1 MGSST
6 NVEVSGGSL
15 PIFAFSIATG
25 GATGVR
31 FSQSANGQDIEAS
44 SNVPSAI
51 DVKNIFGNNDY
62 VDAGNSPITISVN
75 GNISVAASSSY
86 AIRAS
91 RTAGIAANAQ
101 TLATNITISTANI
114 TAGGGGIWTRSK
126 GNVSITAGNITA
138 SGKPGI
144 SVNNDEANT
153 SSTTVSSVISVNVSS
168 ITYNGNAFGMGV
180 IVSDV
185 TISANI
191 GSITNSGTNENI
203 GIYLS
208 TGNASGNNPI
218 TFTLS
223 SANTS
228 NRVIFARTNRTGT
241 FTFSVTGAVTS
252 AHLADI
258 TSSGDISVST
268 NSFSARPE
276 GIGYNAI
283 TLSGKNVTVNT
294 SGTINA
300 RRMAVDVNHSGNAT
314 ISVTGDMT
322 GEHTSGTIF
331 TTQATS
337 SSTTNV
343 VTITTTGDINNTN
356 TGALGVIRSKGNVG
370 GRVTVSTKNVTSSGY
385 YAINIDSNN
394 GPVSITTAG
403 AVKATGSSTSKDIA
417 AIKIDNTN
425 SSSTASPTATIVL
438 NSGSVIGTTGKG
450 VIVVTK
456 NQAAA
461 QVSATVTVNSGASMV
476 GFVKLGEGNDEI
488 KFNGGSYTLGAS
500 QKIDGGSHTND
511 NDVLNFN
518 SGTWTVTAS
527 NFTNWETL
535 KISSSGTA
543 KFLGK
548 GTGSGQD
555 LGFDSVVVDGVL
567 SLQDGTVGDHLDI
580 EGNLSGSGVIHVD
593 VNFTTKTSDRVVVSG
608 TVTGNIKIRL
618 NDVTP
623 SGSQHVV
630 DTKVRILS
638 LTGTGQNASVFS
650 LENSEFLA
658 GGYKYTI
665 TVTSN
670 RHIELNST
678 RSVLRCTE
686 SSSVTGVFSCAG
698 TISTPE
704 YISKTG
710 NTNISATLASGA
722 TVTVSSFKAIS
733 MVGSAAVT
741 FTQAANGGS
750 INATGNASG
759 AIDAS
764 TTGNGAV
771 NVTLTGT
778 ANLQGSGTAVRA
790 FSSGTGAVSVRAV
803 QVNANNASAT
813 AIEARGSGSSV
824 SVSTTGTVSGGKSGI
839 TAFNHSSGTG
849 SVTVSASR
857 TVTGSSATAIYA
869 LNRGTGG
876 VSVTTSAVNAG
887 TNGIDVR
894 NFAGGAITIVANGAV
909 AASGSGDKHA
919 GIFLNN
925 DASGGA
931 ISVAVGSN
939 GSLSGHNGVFIDDK
953 GGARVTVNATG
964 NVTGVGGDGVYVN
977 KTGSGGVSVTAS
989 ALIAG
994 TNGIDVRNFAGG
1006 AISVVANGAVTAN
1019 GSGDKHAGIFLNNDA
1034 SGGAVSV
1041 TVVSNGSLSGHNGVF
1056 IDDKGGAGV
1065 TVNATGNVTGVAG
1078 DGVYIEK
1085 TGSGSVL
1092 VNVGQVTGKKRGV
1105 FINHTSTGTITATAT
1120 KLVRSTANAGAF
1132 SGVEVINSGDNI
1144 DLVLAGVTGAKHG
1157 VEAKTT
1163 TTGSIS
1169 IVTSGAIT
1177 GQTDGIRAF
1186 VEGQG
1191 NVSVT
1196 VSGNITSG
1204 DQGFALNTKAGSGT
1218 TTIVIN
1224 GGDIGGQKS
1233 IKNLNGSSVITV
1245 NNTAELKGDVE
1256 LGGGEDQLTFNSTKF
1271 NSSIRLDGGEDVST
1285 DSSIDSLTFSSGTV
1299 TAVAANLRNWERIT
1313 VASGATLKFNAS
1325 NTVTAEELRLLGTLS
1340 LQDGDT
1346 NDRLITTGNFNTL
1359 GNNVTGTIAIDVNFA
1374 TGASDTITVRGSM
1387 TGRKQLNVRDITPSN
1402 NSNRTENPISIITVT
1417 GTVTSNA
1424 LTLNTTRIRSGG
1436 YFYTLSFD
1444 STTKSFR
1451 LLGVAGVT
1459 NCQGTSTAGT
1469 FNCSGAITALENI
1482 IARGNENLIANLT
1495 RLATVSVSSD
1505 VAISMSG
1512 KASVTFTQEA
1522 NGGALTA
1529 SGTASGVILA
1539 STTGNGAVSVQLTG
1553 TATLTGAGS
1562 AIKATSTG
1570 NGNVTITAANVV
1582 ASNAAGIAIEAEGRG
1597 RQVSVNASTTSGG
1610 RNGIVAKNTGTN
1622 GSVTINATGS
1632 TTGGTVGID
1641 ATTTSGSITVNATS
1655 VLGGVVAK
1663 NAGGTGNV
1671 SVTTTGNVTGSRS
1684 VALDVENLGRG
1695 TIAVTTSATV
1705 TATAVGNANVNAG
1718 SINVNAGA
1726 NVTSVTISANNV
1738 SGVHHA
1744 VRSINNGSGP
1754 TSIMLNG
1761 TVQSQSASAIHAQ
1774 NSGTGAITITLAGA
1788 VTGGTQGAAIDT
1800 LTDGG
1805 ATNITLNSGAVITG
1819 TIAIRNDEG
1828 ASVVNVN
1835 SGASISGA
1843 VRLGAG
1849 ADTLTFAEPTFG
1861 TSILDGGDDSGN
1873 TQPED
1878 ILTFNGGTFSA
1889 TMTQERWLNWEKI
1902 VVGNQATVSFSGSDN
1917 HVDATDFDLKGTV
1930 SLQNGTVQDG
1940 VTFRSNLVGGGII
1953 KLDANFYT
1961 GSADLV
1967 NIVNNVTG
1975 TTQLDIRDVSTQT
1988 GGEEDKA
1995 IVIVDVSGTASAS
2008 AFEIMRN
2015 PQSSGAYDYELT
2027 FNSTDTTFSVRRKH
2041 AASSVMLVATP
2052 IALLDG
2058 FTRAPT
2064 LYERRTADSNA
2075 PYWSRVF
2082 SRNNGYGTAREGSAE
2097 YESSNTGFQIGYDL
2111 ATTKNDFGTVV
2122 YGATIQYNS
2131 MEVDV
2136 SAFNVAGTYTAKGF
2150 GIGGTATVYM
2160 KDGTYVD
2167 TQLQYNQVSADF
2179 EVGNSIGTVLDGHE
2193 STAMLLSAEV
2203 GKRYSINDEYT
2214 LLYSG
2219 QLNWGNVDGGNTTTA
2234 RGQSVDFGGDSN
2246 LTLRGG
2252 ARIEY
2257 KSDANQ
2263 FYGLANLYID
2273 TLDSW
2278 DITFATETFSDSKGT
2293 VLAEIGFGGEVE
2305 LSPTSAWFGQ
2315 AAFKTSLKGG
2325 VEKRDSTYLS
2335 TGIRWSW

>member
-1 MGSST
+1 M
-6 NVEVSGGSL
+6 
-15 PIFAFSIATG
+15 
-25 GATGVR
+25 
-31 FSQSANGQDIEAS
+31 
-44 SNVPSAI
+44 
-51 DVKNIFGNNDY
+51 
-62 VDAGNSPITISVN
+62 
-75 GNISVAASSSY
+75 
-86 AIRAS
+86 
-91 RTAGIAANAQ
+91 
-101 TLATNITISTANI
+101 
-114 TAGGGGIWTRSK
+114 
-126 GNVSITAGNITA
+126 
-138 SGKPGI
+138 
-144 SVNNDEANT
+144 
-153 SSTTVSSVISVNVSS
+153 
-168 ITYNGNAFGMGV
+168 
-180 IVSDV
+180 
-185 TISANI
+185 
-191 GSITNSGTNENI
+191 
-203 GIYLS
+203 
-208 TGNASGNNPI
+208 
-218 TFTLS
+218 
-223 SANTS
+223 
-228 NRVIFARTNRTGT
+228 
-241 FTFSVTGAVTS
+241 TGAVTAS
-252 AHLADI
+252 QIANLI
-258 TSSGDISVST
+258 TRGDINVSI
-268 NSFSARPE
+268 NSFSALTTGASFKALE
-276 GIGYNAI
+276 
-283 TLSGKNVTVNT
+283 LSGKNVTVNT

-300 RRMAVDVNHSGNAT
+300 RSQAIDVVHSGNAT

-331 TTQATS
+331 TTQTTS
-337 SSTTNV
+337 STTTNV
-343 VTITTTGDINNTN
+343 VTITTTGDISNTN
-356 TGALGVIRSKGNVG
+356 TGALGVINSKGNVG

-403 AVKATGSSTSKDIA
+403 EVKATGSSTSKDIA
-417 AIKIDNTN
+417 AIKIGNTN

-450 VIVVTK
+450 AIVVTK

-461 QVSATVTVNSGASMV
+461 RIATTVTVNSGASMV
-476 GFVKLGEGNDEI
+476 GFVKLGEDNDEI

-518 SGTWTVTAS
+518 SGTWTVTAT

-593 VNFTTKTSDRVVVSG
+593 VNFVTKTSDRVVVSG
-608 TVTGNIKIRL
+608 TVTGNIKIKL
-618 NDVTP
+618 NNVTP

-650 LENSEFLA
+650 LENNEFLA

-670 RHIELNST
+670 RHIELNSA

-686 SSSVTGVFSCAG
+686 TSSVTGVFSCAG

-722 TVTVSSFKAIS
+722 TVTVSTFKAIS
-733 MVGSAAVT
+733 MIGSAAVT

-759 AIDAS
+759 AIDAA

-790 FSSGTGAVSVRAV
+790 YSSGTGAVSVRAV

-839 TAFNHSSGTG
+839 TAFNQSSGTG

-857 TVTGSSATAIYA
+857 TVTGGSATAIYA

-876 VSVTTSAVNAG
+876 ISVTASALNAG

-894 NFAGGAITIVANGAV
+894 NFSGGAITLVANGAV
-909 AASGSGDKHA
+909 TANGSGDKHA

-931 ISVAVGSN
+931 ISVTVGSN

-953 GGARVTVNATG
+953 GGARVTVNATD
-964 NVTGVGGDGVYVN
+964 NVTGVRGDGVYV
-977 KTGSGGVSVTAS
+977 S
-989 ALIAG
+989 
-994 TNGIDVRNFAGG
+994 
-1006 AISVVANGAVTAN
+1006 
-1019 GSGDKHAGIFLNNDA
+1019 
-1034 SGGAVSV
+1034 
-1041 TVVSNGSLSGHNGVF
+1041 
-1056 IDDKGGAGV
+1056 
-1065 TVNATGNVTGVAG
+1065 
-1078 DGVYIEK
+1078 K

-1092 VNVGQVTGKKRGV
+1092 LNVGQVTGKKRGI

-1163 TTGSIS
+1163 TSGSIS

-1204 DQGFALNTKAGSGT
+1204 DQGVAINTKAGSGT

-1256 LGGGEDQLTFNSTKF
+1256 LGGGADQLTFNSTKF
-1271 NSSIRLDGGEDVST
+1271 NSSIRLDGGEDAST
-1285 DSSIDSLTFSSGTV
+1285 DRSIDSLTFSSGTV
-1299 TAVAANLRNWERIT
+1299 TAVATNLRNWERIT
-1313 VASGATLKFNAS
+1313 VVSGATLKFNAS

-1346 NDRLITTGNFNTL
+1346 SDRLITTGNLTTL
-1359 GNNVTGTIAIDVNFA
+1359 GNNVKGIIAVDVNFA
-1374 TGASDTITVRGSM
+1374 TGASDTITVRGNM

-1402 NSNRTENPISIITVT
+1402 NSNRTENPISILTVT

-1424 LTLNTTRIRSGG
+1424 LTLDPTRIRSGG
-1436 YFYTLSFD
+1436 YVYTLSFD
-1444 STTKSFR
+1444 SNTKSFR
-1451 LLGVAGVT
+1451 LLGVPGVT
-1459 NCQGTSTAGT
+1459 NCQGTSTVGT
-1469 FNCSGAITALENI
+1469 FNCSGAITGLENI
-1482 IARGNENLIANLT
+1482 IARGNENLVANLT
-1495 RLATVSVSSD
+1495 RSATVSVSSD

-1539 STTGNGAVSVQLTG
+1539 STTGNGAISVQLTG

-1655 VLGGVVAK
+1655 VSGGVVAK

-1849 ADTLTFAEPTFG
+1849 VDTLTFAEPTFG
-1861 TSILDGGDDSGN
+1861 TSILDGGDNSGN

-1902 VVGNQATVSFSGSDN
+1902 VVGNQATISFSGSDN

-2111 ATTKNDFGTVV
+2111 ATTENDFGTVV

-2203 GKRYSINDEYT
+2203 GKRYPINDEYT

-2252 ARIEY
+2252 ARIE
-2257 KSDANQ
+2257 
-2263 FYGLANLYID
+2263 
-2273 TLDSW
+2273 
-2278 DITFATETFSDSKGT
+2278 
-2293 VLAEIGFGGEVE
+2293 
-2305 LSPTSAWFGQ
+2305 
-2315 AAFKTSLKGG
+2315 
-2325 VEKRDSTYLS
+2325 
-2335 TGIRWSW
+2335 

>member
-1 MGSST
+1 MT
-6 NVEVSGGSL
+6 HSG
-15 PIFAFSIATG
+15 
-25 GATGVR
+25 
-31 FSQSANGQDIEAS
+31 
-44 SNVPSAI
+44 
-51 DVKNIFGNNDY
+51 
-62 VDAGNSPITISVN
+62 
-75 GNISVAASSSY
+75 
-86 AIRAS
+86 
-91 RTAGIAANAQ
+91 
-101 TLATNITISTANI
+101 
-114 TAGGGGIWTRSK
+114 
-126 GNVSITAGNITA
+126 
-138 SGKPGI
+138 
-144 SVNNDEANT
+144 
-153 SSTTVSSVISVNVSS
+153 
-168 ITYNGNAFGMGV
+168 
-180 IVSDV
+180 
-185 TISANI
+185 
-191 GSITNSGTNENI
+191 
-203 GIYLS
+203 
-208 TGNASGNNPI
+208 
-218 TFTLS
+218 
-223 SANTS
+223 
-228 NRVIFARTNRTGT
+228 
-241 FTFSVTGAVTS
+241 
-252 AHLADI
+252 
-258 TSSGDISVST
+258 
-268 NSFSARPE
+268 
-276 GIGYNAI
+276 
-283 TLSGKNVTVNT
+283 NVTVT
-294 SGTINA
+294 L
-300 RRMAVDVNHSGNAT
+300 
-314 ISVTGDMT
+314 TGDMT
-322 GEHTSGTIF
+322 GIHTNGIIYTI
-331 TTQATS
+331 QATS
-337 SSTTNV
+337 STTTNV
-343 VTITTTGDINNTN
+343 VTITTTGDISNTH
-356 TGALGVIRSKGNVG
+356 TGALGVIQSKGNVG

-417 AIKIDNTN
+417 AIKIDNKNTL
-425 SSSTASPTATIVL
+425 STASPTATVVL

-450 VIVVTK
+450 AIVVTK

-461 QVSATVTVNSGASMV
+461 RIATTVTVNSGASMV

-518 SGTWTVTAS
+518 SGTWTVTAT

-593 VNFTTKTSDRVVVSG
+593 VNFVTKISDRVVVSG

-638 LTGTGQNASVFS
+638 LNGTGQNASVFS
-650 LENSEFLA
+650 LENNEFLA

-698 TISTPE
+698 AISTPE

-722 TVTVSSFKAIS
+722 TVTVSTFKAIS

-771 NVTLTGT
+771 YVTLTGT

-790 FSSGTGAVSVRAV
+790 FSSGTGAVSVTAV

-824 SVSTTGTVSGGKSGI
+824 TVSTTGTVSGGKSGI

-876 VSVTTSAVNAG
+876 VSVTASALNAG
-887 TNGIDVR
+887 TSGIDVR
-894 NFAGGAITIVANGAV
+894 NFAGGTITIV
-909 AASGSGDKHA
+909 
-919 GIFLNN
+919 
-925 DASGGA
+925 
-931 ISVAVGSN
+931 
-939 GSLSGHNGVFIDDK
+939 
-953 GGARVTVNATG
+953 
-964 NVTGVGGDGVYVN
+964 TGVRGDGIYVN

-989 ALIAG
+989 ALNAG
-994 TNGIDVRNFAGG
+994 TNGID
-1006 AISVVANGAVTAN
+1006 VANGAVTAN

-1034 SGGAVSV
+1034 SGGAISV
-1041 TVVSNGSLSGHNGVF
+1041 TVGSNGSLSGHNGVF

-1065 TVNATGNVTGVAG
+1065 TVNATGNVTGVGG

-1092 VNVGQVTGKKRGV
+1092 VNVGQVTGKKRGI

-1204 DQGFALNTKAGSGT
+1204 DQGVAINTKAGSGT

-1256 LGGGEDQLTFNSTKF
+1256 LGGGADQLTFNSTKF

-1299 TAVAANLRNWERIT
+1299 TAVATNLRNWERIS
-1313 VASGATLKFNAS
+1313 VASGVTLKFNAS

-1346 NDRLITTGNFNTL
+1346 NDRLITTGNFTTL
-1359 GNNVTGTIAIDVNFA
+1359 GNNVIGTIVIDVNFA

-1402 NSNRTENPISIITVT
+1402 NSNRTENPISIVTVT

-1424 LTLNTTRIRSGG
+1424 LTLSPTRIRSGG

-1469 FNCSGAITALENI
+1469 FNCSGAITGLENI
-1482 IARGNENLIANLT
+1482 IARGNENLIANLA
-1495 RLATVSVSSD
+1495 RSATVSVSSD

-1522 NGGALTA
+1522 NGGTLTA
-1529 SGTASGVILA
+1529 SGTASGVILT

-1562 AIKATSTG
+1562 AIKASSTG

-1597 RQVSVNASTTSGG
+1597 SQVSVNASTTSGG

-1622 GSVTINATGS
+1622 GSVTITATGS

-1641 ATTTSGSITVNATS
+1641 AATTSGSITVNAMFVS
-1655 VLGGVVAK
+1655 GGVVAK

-1695 TIAVTTSATV
+1695 TIAVTVSATV
-1705 TATAVGNANVNAG
+1705 TATAVGNVDVNAG

-1849 ADTLTFAEPTFG
+1849 VDTLTFAEPTFG

-1878 ILTFNGGTFSA
+1878 ILTFNGGTFSV

-2136 SAFNVAGTYTAKGF
+2136 SGF
-2150 GIGGTATVYM
+2150 QRCRNIY
-2160 KDGTYVD
+2160 
-2167 TQLQYNQVSADF
+2167 
-2179 EVGNSIGTVLDGHE
+2179 
-2193 STAMLLSAEV
+2193 
-2203 GKRYSINDEYT
+2203 GKRFWNWRNSNC
-2214 LLYSG
+2214 LYEG
-2219 QLNWGNVDGGNTTTA
+2219 W
-2234 RGQSVDFGGDSN
+2234 N
-2246 LTLRGG
+2246 LR
-2252 ARIEY
+2252 
-2257 KSDANQ
+2257 
-2263 FYGLANLYID
+2263 
-2273 TLDSW
+2273 
-2278 DITFATETFSDSKGT
+2278 
-2293 VLAEIGFGGEVE
+2293 
-2305 LSPTSAWFGQ
+2305 
-2315 AAFKTSLKGG
+2315 
-2325 VEKRDSTYLS
+2325 
-2335 TGIRWSW
+2335 

>member
-1 MGSST
+1 MNSATRTVTHNCTQSSITGTLGFERGDWGNEAGSLNVNIGSTTTVSVSAGFQAFLLHNSST
-6 NVEVSGGSL
+6 GPGGIS
-15 PIFAFSIATG
+15 FT
-25 GATGVR
+25 
-31 FSQSANGQDIEAS
+31 QSANGQSIVVS
-44 SNVPSAI
+44 GLTRTAI
-51 DVKNIFGNNDY
+51 YALNSFGNNDY
-62 VDAGNSPITISVN
+62 VDAGNSPITISVT
-75 GNISVAASSSY
+75 GNISVANSTSY
-86 AIRAS
+86 AIKAA
-91 RTAGIAANAQ
+91 RTAGPTSNAQ
-101 TLATNITISTANI
+101 TLATTITISTANI

-138 SGKPGI
+138 SGKHGI
-144 SVNNDEANT
+144 SINNDEANT
-153 SSTTVSSVISVNVSS
+153 SSTTVSSVINVNVSS
-168 ITYNGNAFGMGV
+168 IS
-180 IVSDV
+180 VSNDNSRAIQFTV
-185 TISANI
+185 KDATISATVGRI
-191 GSITNSGTNENI
+191 DHTGSGGTAH
-203 GIYLS
+203 GIQIIS
-208 TGNASGNNPI
+208 TGTGNNPVTVSVGSAAVI
-218 TFTLS
+218 DNLISFLTLVGTRPFTFTS
-223 SANTS
+223 TGAITGDQIAN
-228 NRVIFARTNRTGT
+228 VRTN
-241 FTFSVTGAVTS
+241 
-252 AHLADI
+252 
-258 TSSGDISVST
+258 GDINVRV
-268 NSFSARPE
+268 NSFSARTE
-276 GIGYNAI
+276 GVGTDGLVLI
-283 TLSGKNVTVNT
+283 GKNVTVNT

-300 RRMAVDVNHSGNAT
+300 PSRAIDVNHSGNAT
-314 ISVTGDMT
+314 ISVTGDIT
-322 GEHTSGTIF
+322 GTRASGTIEIY
-331 TTQATS
+331 QRTS
-337 SSTTNV
+337 STTTNV

-356 TGALGVIRSKGNVG
+356 TGATAVIRSKGNVG

-425 SSSTASPTATIVL
+425 TSSTASPTATVVL

-450 VIVVTK
+450 AIVVTK

-461 QVSATVTVNSGASMV
+461 RIATTVTVNSGASMV

-500 QKIDGGSHTND
+500 QKIDGGSHTSD

-518 SGTWTVTAS
+518 SGTWTVTAT

-567 SLQDGTVGDHLDI
+567 SLQDGTVGDHLNI

-593 VNFTTKTSDRVVVSG
+593 VNFTTKTSDRVVISG

-638 LTGTGQNASVFS
+638 LNGTGQNASVFS
-650 LENSEFLA
+650 LENNEFLA

-670 RHIELNST
+670 RHIELNSA

-759 AIDAS
+759 AIDAA

-771 NVTLTGT
+771 SVTLTGT

-790 FSSGTGAVSVRAV
+790 FSSGTGAVSVTAV
-803 QVNANNASAT
+803 QVNANNTSAT

-824 SVSTTGTVSGGKSGI
+824 TVSTTGTVSGGKNGI
-839 TAFNHSSGTG
+839 TAFNQSSGTG

-887 TNGIDVR
+887 TSGIDVR
-894 NFAGGAITIVANGAV
+894 NFSGGAITVVANGAV
-909 AASGSGDKHA
+909 TANGSGDKHA

-925 DASGGA
+925 DSSGGA
-931 ISVAVGSN
+931 ISVTVGSN
-939 GSLSGHNGVFIDDK
+939 GSLSGHNGVFIEDK
-953 GGARVTVNATG
+953 GGAGVTVNATG
-964 NVTGVGGDGVYVN
+964 NVTGVRGDGVYVN

-989 ALIAG
+989 AVNAG
-994 TNGIDVRNFAGG
+994 TSGIDVRNFSGG
-1006 AISVVANGAVTAN
+1006 AITVVANGAVTAN

-1034 SGGAVSV
+1034 SGGAISV
-1041 TVVSNGSLSGHNGVF
+1041 TVGSNGSLSGHNGVF

-1065 TVNATGNVTGVAG
+1065 TVNATGNVTGVRG

-1092 VNVGQVTGKKRGV
+1092 ANVGQVTGKKRGI
-1105 FINHTSTGTITATAT
+1105 FINHTNTGTITATAT
-1120 KLVRSTANAGAF
+1120 KLVRSNANAGAF

-1204 DQGFALNTKAGSGT
+1204 DQGVAINTKAGSGT

-1233 IKNLNGSSVITV
+1233 IKNLSGSSVITV

-1256 LGGGEDQLTFNSTKF
+1256 LGGGADQLTFNSTKF
-1271 NSSIRLDGGEDVST
+1271 NSSIRLDGGEDAST

-1313 VASGATLKFNAS
+1313 VASGVTLKFNAS
-1325 NTVTAEELRLLGTLS
+1325 NTVATEELRLLGTLS

-1346 NDRLITTGNFNTL
+1346 SDRLITTGNLTTL
-1359 GNNVTGTIAIDVNFA
+1359 GNNVTGTIAVDVNFA

-1387 TGRKQLNVRDITPSN
+1387 TGRKQLNVRDVTPSN
-1402 NSNRTENPISIITVT
+1402 NSNRTETPISILTVT

-1424 LTLNTTRIRSGG
+1424 LTLDPTRIRSGG

-1444 STTKSFR
+1444 SNTKSFR
-1451 LLGVAGVT
+1451 LLGVPGVT

-1469 FNCSGAITALENI
+1469 FNCSGAITGLENI

-1495 RLATVSVSSD
+1495 RSATVSVSSD

-1562 AIKATSTG
+1562 AIKASSTG
-1570 NGNVTITAANVV
+1570 NGNITITAANVV

-1597 RQVSVNASTTSGG
+1597 RQVSVTASTTSGG
-1610 RNGIVAKNTGTN
+1610 RNGIVAKNTGAN

-1632 TTGGTVGID
+1632 TSGGTSGID

-1655 VLGGVVAK
+1655 VSGGVIAK
-1663 NAGGTGNV
+1663 NADGTGNV

-1684 VALDVENLGRG
+1684 IALDVENLGRG
-1695 TIAVTTSATV
+1695 TIAVTASATV
-1705 TATAVGNANVNAG
+1705 TATAVGNLDLNAG
-1718 SINVNAGA
+1718 SINVNAGS

-1738 SGVHHA
+1738 C
-1744 VRSINNGSGP
+1744 
-1754 TSIMLNG
+1754 
-1761 TVQSQSASAIHAQ
+1761 
-1774 NSGTGAITITLAGA
+1774 
-1788 VTGGTQGAAIDT
+1788 
-1800 LTDGG
+1800 
-1805 ATNITLNSGAVITG
+1805 
-1819 TIAIRNDEG
+1819 
-1828 ASVVNVN
+1828 
-1835 SGASISGA
+1835 
-1843 VRLGAG
+1843 
-1849 ADTLTFAEPTFG
+1849 
-1861 TSILDGGDDSGN
+1861 
-1873 TQPED
+1873 PE
-1878 ILTFNGGTFSA
+1878 
-1889 TMTQERWLNWEKI
+1889 
-1902 VVGNQATVSFSGSDN
+1902 
-1917 HVDATDFDLKGTV
+1917 
-1930 SLQNGTVQDG
+1930 
-1940 VTFRSNLVGGGII
+1940 
-1953 KLDANFYT
+1953 
-1961 GSADLV
+1961 
-1967 NIVNNVTG
+1967 
-1975 TTQLDIRDVSTQT
+1975 
-1988 GGEEDKA
+1988 
-1995 IVIVDVSGTASAS
+1995 
-2008 AFEIMRN
+2008 
-2015 PQSSGAYDYELT
+2015 
-2027 FNSTDTTFSVRRKH
+2027 
-2041 AASSVMLVATP
+2041 
-2052 IALLDG
+2052 
-2058 FTRAPT
+2058 
-2064 LYERRTADSNA
+2064 
-2075 PYWSRVF
+2075 
-2082 SRNNGYGTAREGSAE
+2082 
-2097 YESSNTGFQIGYDL
+2097 
-2111 ATTKNDFGTVV
+2111 
-2122 YGATIQYNS
+2122 
-2131 MEVDV
+2131 
-2136 SAFNVAGTYTAKGF
+2136 
-2150 GIGGTATVYM
+2150 
-2160 KDGTYVD
+2160 
-2167 TQLQYNQVSADF
+2167 
-2179 EVGNSIGTVLDGHE
+2179 
-2193 STAMLLSAEV
+2193 
-2203 GKRYSINDEYT
+2203 
-2214 LLYSG
+2214 
-2219 QLNWGNVDGGNTTTA
+2219 
-2234 RGQSVDFGGDSN
+2234 
-2246 LTLRGG
+2246 
-2252 ARIEY
+2252 
-2257 KSDANQ
+2257 
-2263 FYGLANLYID
+2263 
-2273 TLDSW
+2273 
-2278 DITFATETFSDSKGT
+2278 FATQYD
-2293 VLAEIGFGGEVE
+2293 
-2305 LSPTSAWFGQ
+2305 
-2315 AAFKTSLKGG
+2315 
-2325 VEKRDSTYLS
+2325 R
-2335 TGIRWSW
+2335 